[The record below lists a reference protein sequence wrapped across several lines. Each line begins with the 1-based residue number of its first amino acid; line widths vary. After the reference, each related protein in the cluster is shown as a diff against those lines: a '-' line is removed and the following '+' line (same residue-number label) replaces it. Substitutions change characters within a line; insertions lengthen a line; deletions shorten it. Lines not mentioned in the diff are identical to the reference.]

1 MLEIRRVWTGP
12 ASPETAAARE
22 GEAPAS
28 ALGALLPGGRLR
40 PGTAAS
46 AGGDVPLL
54 LALAADAVAHGRA
67 AGRTGPVGW
76 AAVGLPFLGAL
87 AACDAG
93 LDLDAGLWVDDPG
106 RRWPQVLTAVLE
118 AVPVVLTGPLP
129 PVPDRVGR
137 RIAAL
142 LRRSGSVLLAADRWE
157 GAQLRLRVTAAAWEG
172 VGDGDGLL
180 RGRRATVAVA
190 GRGAADRP
198 RHAELWLPGPDGTVS
213 LAAPAVVPTGIAPAA
228 GAPATAPAAPA
239 GPRPAGPRPAPAAP
253 LRAVG

>member
-1 MLEIRRVWTGP
+1 MLEIRRVWTGS
-12 ASPETAAARE
+12 ASPGTAAARE

-46 AGGDVPLL
+46 AGGDIPLL
-54 LALAADAVAHGRA
+54 LALAADAVAADRS

-87 AACDAG
+87 AAGDAG

-157 GAQLRLRVTAAAWEG
+157 GAQLRLRVTAAVWEG
-172 VGDGDGLL
+172 VGDGEGLL
-180 RGRRATVAVA
+180 RGRRATVAVT

-198 RHAELWLPGPDGTVS
+198 RRADLWLPGPDGTVS
-213 LAAPAVVPTGIAPAA
+213 VAAPAVAPTGITPAA
-228 GAPATAPAAPA
+228 GTAPA
-239 GPRPAGPRPAPAAP
+239 GPRPGERRPVAPAASVVP